1 MGLQQS
7 QRIPVGP
14 ACQHRR
20 NDNHDTQID
29 LAPEEP
35 NGLRQRPLSAP
46 AAAQVE
52 SDIEPVRRSLPV
64 SQQTQTPRL
73 ALEVPHMQRP
83 TASWLS
89 APAGSNLGTFLTID
103 LQQQLEE
110 PSISQHFAVQI
121 GPPFVITN
129 EEVAS
134 CGLDGQAS

>member
-1 MGLQQS
+1 MCLQQS
-7 QRIPVGP
+7 QRIPIGT
-14 ACQHRR
+14 ACQYRS
-20 NDNHDTQID
+20 NNNHDTQID
-29 LAPEEP
+29 LAPQEP

-52 SDIEPVRRSLPV
+52 SDVEPIRRSPPV

-89 APAGSNLGTFLTID
+89 APTGSNLGILLTID

-110 PSISQHFAVQI
+110 PSISQYFAVQN
-121 GPPFVITN
+121 GPPFVVKY

>member
-7 QRIPVGP
+7 QRIPIGT

-73 ALEVPHMQRP
+73 ALKVPHMQRT

-110 PSISQHFAVQI
+110 PSISQHFAVQN
-121 GPPFVITN
+121 GPPFVVTN

>member
-73 ALEVPHMQRP
+73 ALKVPHMQRT